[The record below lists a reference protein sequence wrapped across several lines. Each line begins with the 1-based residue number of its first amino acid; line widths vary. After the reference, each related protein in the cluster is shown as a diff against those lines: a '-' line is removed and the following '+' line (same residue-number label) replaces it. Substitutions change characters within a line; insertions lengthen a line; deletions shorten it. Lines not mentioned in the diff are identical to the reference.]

1 MTTSERAPERTPD
14 RASVRYHEEPSV
26 RPAGDDGG
34 DWTERLALRNWS
46 LPVKLAA
53 VLLVPTLFVL
63 TLGVLR
69 IVEQTE
75 EAASYD
81 GVQQAVSLED
91 RTARLMGDLA
101 AERSAGA
108 VFVAA
113 NRAGGSAPV
122 DQRVEATN
130 RAVTELREADG
141 GADSLDGQTR
151 LSFDQANAEL
161 TQLDR
166 IRDDVLNARVDAAG
180 AIGRYTES
188 IDALEVFDRSLSREA
203 ADPSVAGL
211 SSGLYS
217 LAVVR
222 EEDAYVQAVV
232 AAGIAAG
239 RIDAPSI
246 DQARNAT
253 LRRSIAVDDFR
264 SAVGTDNAELADAVV
279 GPDVDNRDLLAQVVL
294 GRGAA
299 GLPLQVSGPDWE
311 RASAAVEDRDATTA
325 QQLRTE
331 LQDQAGALQASA
343 RSGAGVASVILL
355 LALMA
360 GAAVVFFV
368 TRSLLR
374 PLRLLRRTALDVAE
388 RRLPQAVRSLREGE
402 APDTTIVPTPI
413 STREEIGQVAR
424 AFDQV
429 HEQAVRLAAEQA
441 GLRSAFNSIFVNL
454 SRRSQALVERQLRLI
469 EQLENSEEDPEA
481 LSNLFQLD
489 HLATRMR
496 RNSENLLV
504 LSGTDL
510 SRRGSRPVPLVDVLR
525 AAASE
530 VEQYQ
535 RIDLAPPPQAQ
546 LLGRTASDVVHLVAE
561 LLENATTFSAPDTRV
576 QIRATQNGDGSVLV
590 EILDSGVGM
599 SEEDLHEANVR
610 LDSPPTVD
618 VSASRRM
625 GLFVVGRLA
634 TRHHI
639 AVELR
644 NRDEGGVVATAVI
657 PATAVLASAGGG
669 AAPAAAVA
677 AGPPQDTEAR
687 NGATGVVPQQ
697 SRNGGAALPQRGRR
711 PVGAPGAFFSP
722 GVDPAEQGG
731 GDAAAAP
738 ARSDAPA
745 ERRPVLPQRGPS
757 NGAPGTNGHGGHGDA
772 GGPAGPGG
780 APGSRGPGGP
790 LGPGGRGMRRPERA
804 PVEETPVGAEP
815 ESAEPV
821 EQGPGEQAPTAL
833 HRPEGS
839 GADAPQAPETDGE
852 QDQGQGRHGLIGG
865 GVAAGAAALIGAAAA
880 RRRGRR
886 PDEDGGDGEV
896 GGDPEARE
904 EESPGDAAEPAGAPS
919 EAPAEHD
926 APEMPAAAG
935 PDGAE
940 PEGSAPEE
948 GPEGLAGRPPGR
960 PAGPPQGPLPGRPGQ
975 PGGYGGPGAPG
986 GPFGPGGPG
995 GPGGPAG
1002 PGVPQGPVWGPP
1014 DGRRGGPPPG
1024 WRGPGAPPGQGPGG
1038 PGGPYGPPPQG
1049 PPQGPPPGRPQGPPA
1064 DQPQGR
1070 PQQPAAGPP
1079 MWNGAPV
1086 VPPPGPSD
1094 AEEAGE
1100 VSEGAEGVEGAEE
1113 RVDEPVGDQVAPPP
1127 EAAAASVD
1135 SADGAAPST
1144 TTDAEPSDEDAAPA
1158 RRGTL
1163 PLRPRVLRPQPRTA
1177 PAGAEGDTPAETGG
1191 AAPGV
1196 PDAAG
1201 EEPAV
1206 PGAEAPATDAPADE
1220 TPAPV
1225 AEETPEVPEAL
1236 DAPEAP
1242 GEGRGLRPTGRRLS
1256 PGGPALSPGM
1266 APRLR
1271 PRRSA
1276 GSAEEPGEPGV
1287 AGDAGATE
1295 TAGPG
1300 APGAPAA
1307 WSAPMRP
1314 EAPATPEA
1322 PGSPE
1327 APAATAEPTDPSAPS
1342 APGEP
1347 APQGFRPPPGSPL
1360 PRRSAEPTPPPAAGD
1375 APAPEAPQGP
1385 EGLQPPAGLPRRSG
1399 QRSAPP
1405 AAFGTETGDGG
1416 RLFDAPPAIP
1426 DNGNGHARNGGAAN
1440 GANGANGAA
1449 APGRAV
1455 PERLPGRAGTPR
1467 RERTPIYDEVASAW
1481 FREAPP
1487 SAGPDDAE
1495 WASTSGDEGWRAAA
1509 ATADALDAGTS
1520 AGGTTESGLPRRR
1533 PRAQL
1538 VPGAA
1543 RTAAAGPGEG
1553 AAGPRR
1559 SAEAIRG
1566 RLASYQQG
1574 VADGR
1579 TTRRGR
1585 PADTADE
1592 PAHGD
1597 RLGDEEEQ

>member
-1 MTTSERAPERTPD
+1 MTTSERGPERAPERTP
-14 RASVRYHEEPSV
+14 VRYGEDRGV
-26 RPAGDDGG
+26 RPGG
-34 DWTERLALRNWS
+34 SDHGADWTERLALRNWS
-46 LPVKLAA
+46 LPVKLTA
-53 VLLVPTLFVL
+53 VLLVPTIFVL

-91 RTARLMGDLA
+91 RTSRLLGELA
-101 AERSAGA
+101 SERSAAA

-122 DQRVEATN
+122 DQRVEVTN
-130 RAVTELREADG
+130 RAVTELRQADG
-141 GADSLDGQTR
+141 GADSLDEQTR
-151 LSFDQANAEL
+151 LAFDQANAEL

-180 AIGRYTES
+180 AIARYTES

-211 SSGLYS
+211 SAGLYS

-264 SAVGTDNAELADAVV
+264 SAIGTDNAGLADAVV
-279 GPDVDNRDLLAQVVL
+279 GPDVDQRDLLAQVVL

-311 RASAAVEDRDATTA
+311 RASAAVEDRDAATA
-325 QQLRTE
+325 AQLRTQ
-331 LQDQAGALQASA
+331 LQERAGALQASA
-343 RSGAGVASVILL
+343 RSGAGIASVILL

-402 APDTTIVPTPI
+402 TPDTTIVPTPI
-413 STREEIGQVAR
+413 NTREEIGQVAR

-510 SRRGSRPVPLVDVLR
+510 SRRGSRPVPLADVLR

-639 AVELR
+639 VVELR
-644 NRDEGGVVATAVI
+644 NRDEGGVAAGARI
-657 PATAVLASAGGG
+657 PASAVLAGSADGPAGP
-669 AAPAAAVA
+669 ASPAALG
-677 AGPPQDTEAR
+677 AGTRESGPRGNGAGHGVPEQAR
-687 NGATGVVPQQ
+687 NGAPHGAA
-697 SRNGGAALPQRGRR
+697 NGAAALPQRSRR
-711 PVGAPGAFFSP
+711 TAGAPGAFF
-722 GVDPAEQGG
+722 DPERG
-731 GDAAAAP
+731 GDGEGRP
-738 ARSDAPA
+738 A
-745 ERRPVLPQRGPS
+745 GPS
-757 NGAPGTNGHGGHGDA
+757 LPRRGTPTGAPGTNGHS
-772 GGPAGPGG
+772 GPGEPGERPGAAGPGG
-780 APGSRGPGGP
+780 AIRRGPGGP
-790 LGPGGRGMRRPERA
+790 GLRRPEGPTGPGGPERPGPAGESPAAGSAELAEPAEAPESAVEQSAAEPAAAGPA
-804 PVEETPVGAEP
+804 PVEEREAASPDVAEAPEAAEP
-815 ESAEPV
+815 AEPAD
-821 EQGPGEQAPTAL
+821 EQEQE
-833 HRPEGS
+833 H
-839 GADAPQAPETDGE
+839 
-852 QDQGQGRHGLIGG
+852 GRHGLIGG

-880 RRRGRR
+880 RRRSRR
-886 PDEDGGDGEV
+886 PEDG
-896 GGDPEARE
+896 PE
-904 EESPGDAAEPAGAPS
+904 
-919 EAPAEHD
+919 
-926 APEMPAAAG
+926 
-935 PDGAE
+935 DGAE
-940 PEGSAPEE
+940 REPADAAGTEGDAEPDEAAPREQRDE
-948 GPEGLAGRPPGR
+948 APPARHGFAPGGPQGRPQGPVPG
-960 PAGPPQGPLPGRPGQ
+960 GPPLPGRPGQ
-975 PGGYGGPGAPG
+975 PGGS
-986 GPFGPGGPG
+986 GGPG
-995 GPGGPAG
+995 GPGGPSG
-1002 PGVPQGPVWGPP
+1002 PERPGGHGGPVWGPP
-1014 DGRRGGPPPG
+1014 PGARPGGPPPG
-1024 WRGPGAPPGQGPGG
+1024 WRGPGPAGPA
-1038 PGGPYGPPPQG
+1038 
-1049 PPQGPPPGRPQGPPA
+1049 GPPPGGPE
-1064 DQPQGR
+1064 GR

-1086 VPPPGPSD
+1086 VPPPVPD
-1094 AEEAGE
+1094 APDEAEQVEEI
-1100 VSEGAEGVEGAEE
+1100 
-1113 RVDEPVGDQVAPPP
+1113 VDQTP
-1127 EAAAASVD
+1127 EAVTPDVAETPESGGTPD
-1135 SADGAAPST
+1135 AAPS
-1144 TTDAEPSDEDAAPA
+1144 DGDAAPLPT

-1163 PLRPRVLRPQPRTA
+1163 PLRPRVLRPQAR
-1177 PAGAEGDTPAETGG
+1177 PAS
-1191 AAPGV
+1191 GV
-1196 PDAAG
+1196 PAAD
-1201 EEPAV
+1201 EEPAAT
-1206 PGAEAPATDAPADE
+1206 PEAPAAEEAPADAEAPA
-1220 TPAPV
+1220 
-1225 AEETPEVPEAL
+1225 AEETPAAEVAPVEPPEQD
-1236 DAPEAP
+1236 DAAAHETGDEAP
-1242 GEGRGLRPTGRRLS
+1242 EGRGLRPGRRLS
-1256 PGGPALSPGM
+1256 PGAAPFSPGT

-1271 PRRSA
+1271 PRRTGPGASA
-1276 GSAEEPGEPGV
+1276 PETPEEQPAEVAGV
-1287 AGDAGATE
+1287 AGTAQPDAPETPGAPDVAPDPAAS
-1295 TAGPG
+1295 AGPG
-1300 APGAPAA
+1300 LPQRQRSQGPPGGLPTRQGPPAFGAPAA
-1307 WSAPMRP
+1307 P
-1314 EAPATPEA
+1314 
-1322 PGSPE
+1322 
-1327 APAATAEPTDPSAPS
+1327 
-1342 APGEP
+1342 PGE
-1347 APQGFRPPPGSPL
+1347 
-1360 PRRSAEPTPPPAAGD
+1360 
-1375 APAPEAPQGP
+1375 
-1385 EGLQPPAGLPRRSG
+1385 
-1399 QRSAPP
+1399 
-1405 AAFGTETGDGG
+1405 TGE
-1416 RLFDAPPAIP
+1416 RLFDPVPPGP
-1426 DNGNGHARNGGAAN
+1426 GPGTNGNGNGNGHGPGGL
-1440 GANGANGAA
+1440 
-1449 APGRAV
+1449 PGRAM
-1455 PERLPGRAGTPR
+1455 PERLPSRPGAPR

-1487 SAGPDDAE
+1487 AAGPDEAE

-1509 ATADALDAGTS
+1509 ATADALDAGVS
-1520 AGGTTESGLPRRR
+1520 PGGTTEAGLPKRR

-1543 RTAAAGPGEG
+1543 RSGSAGAPGGPGEG
-1553 AAGPRR
+1553 VPAGGPRR

-1574 VADGR
+1574 VSDGR
-1579 TTRRGR
+1579 STRRPR
-1585 PADTADE
+1585 PGETMGE
-1592 PAHGD
+1592 PPHGD
-1597 RLGDEEEQ
+1597 RPGEEEDQ